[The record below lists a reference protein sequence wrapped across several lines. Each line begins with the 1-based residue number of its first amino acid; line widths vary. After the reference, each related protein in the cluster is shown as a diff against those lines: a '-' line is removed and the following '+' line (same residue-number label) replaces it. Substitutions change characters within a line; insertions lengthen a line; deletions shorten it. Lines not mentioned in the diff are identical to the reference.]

1 MNQFHHGFSHA
12 IPPFPFQGKKELRRY
27 RRGGFLGEAA
37 LFGTKATRR
46 IFSASVARGGGGCAL
61 LRALDVEPREPRGA
75 TGATVGG
82 RKRLLSPRNGA

>member
-1 MNQFHHGFSHA
+1 MNQFHHGFSMFFSCYPPA
-12 IPPFPFQGKKELRRY
+12 IPFQGKKELRRY

-61 LRALDVEPREPRGA
+61 LRALDGSPGEPREPLWVAEKDR
-75 TGATVGG
+75 
-82 RKRLLSPRNGA
+82 